1 MFCVGL
7 LSKSNLCLILNV
19 ETTATTEIILQKT
32 IFFLILNT
40 SLRGLQTVIYRHSK
54 DDGSRSKHVVKLKNV
69 VLFMRISAL
78 SLCIYFG
85 DGLVSHQ

>member
-1 MFCVGL
+1 M
-7 LSKSNLCLILNV
+7 ILNV

-32 IFFLILNT
+32 IFFFILNT
-40 SLRGLQTVIYRHSK
+40 YLRGLQTVIYRHSK
-54 DDGSRSKHVVKLKNV
+54 DDGSRSKNVVKLKNV
-69 VLFMRISAL
+69 VLFMRICAL